1 VNARRLMTIVVGTT
15 AAVMLWAVPAFA
27 NDHLAD
33 ANNAPSQRDFVN
45 PVTENP
51 SGTSGAAAQ
60 PGTVPGQ
67 GDPNAGQDQFT
78 PAVDL
83 SDVILRSGGHAQP

>member
-1 VNARRLMTIVVGTT
+1 MNARRAVSIVVGTT
-15 AAVMLWAVPAFA
+15 AAVMLWAAPAFA

-45 PVTENP
+45 PVTANP

-67 GDPNAGQDQFT
+67 GDPNAGEDTST

-83 SDVILRSGGHAQP
+83 SDVFLRSGGHAQP